1 MLSGYSLGGRFRNLV
16 GCHDI
21 RMAAMI
27 TKPRLALSSALAAAA
42 LLVALAP
49 AAGAK
54 PTQIDDYCSPS
65 GDICQEITISKSGKV
80 KFGLY
85 SFTPAVMGEYTLC
98 VKGPHGKDC
107 KDFELESSDGG
118 YSDKVSWQK
127 EFDTDFGS
135 YLVKWKYG
143 GGLLGEK
150 LRFEVGQEG

>member
-1 MLSGYSLGGRFRNLV
+1 MQ
-16 GCHDI
+16 
-21 RMAAMI
+21 
-27 TKPRLALSSALAAAA
+27 TKPRLTLSFAIASVA
-42 LLVALAP
+42 LLTALVP

-65 GDICQEITISKSGKV
+65 GDICQEITISKNGNV

-98 VKGPHGKDC
+98 VKGPSGKDC
-107 KDFELESSDGG
+107 KDFELEQTEDGV
-118 YSDKVSWQK
+118 YSDRVSWQK
-127 EFDTDFGS
+127 EFDTDFGN

-143 GGLLGEK
+143 GGLLGKK